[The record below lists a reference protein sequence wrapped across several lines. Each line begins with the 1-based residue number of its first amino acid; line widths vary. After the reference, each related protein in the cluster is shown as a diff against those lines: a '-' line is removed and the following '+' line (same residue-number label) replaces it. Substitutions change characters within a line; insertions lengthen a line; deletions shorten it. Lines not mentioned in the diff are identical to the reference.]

1 MKRTKTNLQ
10 SSRKEKKKKED
21 EQGTLQEPEVK
32 TARSYFG
39 WSLTCT
45 LLEAPVGAVVGEL
58 APWKMQVVIS

>member
-1 MKRTKTNLQ
+1 MKITKT
-10 SSRKEKKKKED
+10 KKKKKKSED
-21 EQGTLQEPEVK
+21 EQGSLQEPEVK

-58 APWKMQVVIS
+58 APWKIQVAVS

>member
-10 SSRKEKKKKED
+10 SSRKEKKKED
-21 EQGTLQEPEVK
+21 EQGSLQEPEVK